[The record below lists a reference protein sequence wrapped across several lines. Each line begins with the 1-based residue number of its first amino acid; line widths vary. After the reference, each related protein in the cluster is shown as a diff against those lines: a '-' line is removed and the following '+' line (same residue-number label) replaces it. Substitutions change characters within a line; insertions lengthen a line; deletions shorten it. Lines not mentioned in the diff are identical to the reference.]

1 MEAEQLADLFRVALG
16 RNLNLDVHVEAV
28 LVGAVALIALLF
40 ALFAVTTRRSVP
52 PWLRRF
58 EIDEAELGV
67 GQHKVVLRP
76 NTTDLQIAY
85 KLWIELSTR
94 KIGLPIALDH
104 DVISEIYDSWYRF
117 FAVTREHL
125 KGIPANRLKRKET
138 EQIIRLSID
147 VLNLGVRPHLTRWQ
161 ARFRR
166 WYQQQ
171 LEREENLE
179 ADPQSIQAKFPQYAV
194 LVADL
199 RAVNERLIRYREKL
213 YQLLVGQ

>member
-76 NTTDLQIAY
+76 NTADLQIAHA
-85 KLWIELSTR
+85 LIELSTR

-104 DVISEIYDSWYRF
+104 DVISRSM
-117 FAVTREHL
+117 
-125 KGIPANRLKRKET
+125 
-138 EQIIRLSID
+138 IR
-147 VLNLGVRPHLTRWQ
+147 GTG
-161 ARFRR
+161 FRR
-166 WYQQQ
+166 DASISRVFQ
-171 LEREENLE
+171 LIVSNARKPNRSS
-179 ADPQSIQAKFPQYAV
+179 DSQ
-194 LVADL
+194 
-199 RAVNERLIRYREKL
+199 
-213 YQLLVGQ
+213 